1 MDQIRQRADRAQRER
16 ECHKGPVRQIAFA
29 RITRHFLGKWNQQL
43 GREVSG
49 WSDEL
54 GRYLE
59 AHSWPGNVRELENSL
74 ERGIALA
81 RADTIEMDD
90 LLLDSAALSDEVQP
104 GDPASAASS
113 AQNLHDF
120 LESAAEERIRGVLA
134 ATADKR
140 VEAAR
145 RLGIDRTTLY
155 RLIRKYGIED
165 AN

>member
-1 MDQIRQRADRAQRER
+1 MSGIVGVDQACCRSGAAAGVVAVAAARSRWIRYANGPIVPSVSVSATKGQYDRSRLRASAA
-16 ECHKGPVRQIAFA
+16 ISSA
-29 RITRHFLGKWNQQL
+29 
-43 GREVSG
+43 S
-49 WSDEL
+49 
-54 GRYLE
+54 
-59 AHSWPGNVRELENSL
+59 ELENTL

-90 LLLDSAALSDEVQP
+90 LLLDSAALSDEAQP

-134 ATADKR
+134 ATAGKR

-155 RLIRKYGIED
+155 RLIRKYGIEH